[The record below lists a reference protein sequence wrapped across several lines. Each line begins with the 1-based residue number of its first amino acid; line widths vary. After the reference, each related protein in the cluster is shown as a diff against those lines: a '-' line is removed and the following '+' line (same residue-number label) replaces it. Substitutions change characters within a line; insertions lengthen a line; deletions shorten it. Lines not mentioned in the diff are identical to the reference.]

1 MYNQISR
8 VYANGGRYFVL
19 FNIAPLDKAPIYAA
33 PPYDVG
39 ANQYWPDKPKNHTL
53 LNGRMI
59 QEVATVNAIF
69 KYRTPYAVEI
79 KRRFPGAKVAVFDV
93 HGLVRSPSSLSLR

>member
-1 MYNQISR
+1 M
-8 VYANGGRYFVL
+8 L
-19 FNIAPLDKAPIYAA
+19 FNIAPLNLAPEYAA

-69 KYRTPYAVEI
+69 KYRTPYAVEL
-79 KRRFPGAKVAVFDV
+79 KNRYPGASFAVYNV
-93 HGLVRSPSSLSLR
+93 HDLVSSGPNLNTEYIR